1 MSTFF
6 DFSAVESTE
15 STESTVIETT
25 SLISP
30 EAQAA
35 LDALNVEIEA
45 AVALAASVDDANFI
59 GIPVNEKQLKKFVPK
74 VQAFAKLGVFSS
86 TAGLEN
92 GVFVIKEI
100 KPVLFNFFV
109 ANNIPVYG
117 IAKVEGVFVPQE
129 LELHGHT
136 LPMFQGSVTDKD
148 NKFVLPVYSDMPGRF
163 YEDFESTATFIAKS
177 LINLFSTKT
186 AVELSL
192 FLAEYCGTQ
201 VDEQGWV
208 SLLDF
213 EETHFNSVEV
223 NLATAEFRTNRI
235 RKLRNNGFVKR
246 IGEVNVM
253 PLTALIA
260 FQLVGSGIDN
270 QVQLEGFLA
279 ALTQVFEEEDTYGKQ
294 MEEHDQLRV
303 IRAASVMLLE
313 PVGSRHGKS
322 FPYFYLKN
330 SNKPE
335 TISEGAI
342 YYLSRGI
349 ICFPDKYYSK
359 RLVVGAKGCA
369 ALGVFMYEDK
379 QSMGYITDCSKESK
393 AGTRPWQALTIA
405 ASEGYPNLI
414 LPSGKISD
422 KPNPDYRP
430 HKRSRFVLSTPDLE
444 DVFIEGDMIWMGAG
458 NSRLDGNG
466 SGCGSSTI
474 GYASKV
480 GKSVTGT
487 LNGINFPAGMTIQEV
502 AASVEAKLAVLVKK
516 PRVWNVNGSVTVFKY
531 QGKDLLR
538 YSGHNQQILIDES
551 SDYEVRCLITSNS
564 ITVKLT
570 VNMVSNG
577 YKEPKLRGFGIKV
590 VAKDTGMVILDKNTG
605 KTLPYQLYVGI
616 ESRKGDF
623 QAMFHMYANS
633 LPGDSITR
641 HICGHLIT
649 YDANNNV
656 LHDSDLADPNSLFYQ
671 WKNANIK
678 DVVLVHKLNLDDW
691 KFFVKHHGDSVDKD
705 LTYTID
711 GDVVTVQ
718 ETSEVVFGWYPVQLE
733 CSTVI
738 ESTNASGPIL
748 ERIAAKYAFDEQLG
762 TNHDIAAQEQVQTFC
777 KMAEMAFNVPGKF
790 EIEVQDVA
798 IPKGISFGKIHQYN
812 NSMLSTGSAKE
823 IGDLVPYLAFNDY
836 NEKVKKSLR
845 KTAFAVTKV
854 QLFKVLPK
862 DDRTPVD
869 AKFAFMPLLGQ
880 ISKIMT
886 IQVGWTWGM
895 SASLW
900 MAAWIKSYQYR
911 NNICDCNGEMLATE
925 KDVADVMKAAS
936 ICSLIVHEGLSLAV
950 DPKTLP
956 LFFGKGPEEP
966 EYVSF
971 RSSFK
976 GCHSYNDGEKWIN
989 FDRDT
994 TVSELIKNL
1003 KAVSGYDCDVTTM
1016 NYLTSAFRWVRGMGI
1031 LESEG
1036 LGLSEE
1042 SSNKT
1047 LVKLGR
1053 AKGRDGKV
1061 FKTAYTFG
1069 GTLNEENQEQFV
1081 NILGLDDVATTVL
1094 MGLCRRMSQGVM
1106 GARFDVDEFARHIV
1120 NSETE
1125 INSEFRSSW
1134 QVFTKYYADNISL
1147 NKLIPTALLGRIEC
1161 VGSIWAEMTD
1171 FKVEEIKHYENGA
1184 GGRFR
1189 RSVAATTLDIDTIN
1203 LGACSRLDAGEALM
1217 YNWDVM
1223 PFKHE
1228 PGSADYTHGA
1238 FETQLVHCPVTFVE
1252 VDGVKV
1258 CKPLCDANTKQFA
1271 TTKAAWSASYAAELP
1286 NGKFREYFNRTTLDA
1301 KTILKKAA
1309 ERYPYGTVLTA
1320 KGKDNVQVFIDFGR
1334 ILRLGS
1340 FSAGGSAT
1348 GIALRIVELL
1358 VASAVVPAD
1367 RKNGYEGE
1375 IYSSLSGLSGMMQK
1389 WIGPSNMKKGIRGS
1403 KDGAGCKTM
1412 SSTAPKVQDARIYYW
1427 PQLTI
1432 KDNEDK
1438 DVKVPVCNIK
1448 LVNGKFVP
1456 DISTAKVF
1464 TMPVACINP
1473 NDHAKQIANIWEGC
1487 IVDVG
1492 RTPMVATFMALLLED
1507 ESVSLGHLEIAA
1519 RYQGIVNHGDG
1530 DGDPIDF
1537 TKMAD
1542 YINPSD
1548 AHAIFANNKYLV

>member
-15 STESTVIETT
+15 STESVIMSETT

-30 EAQAA
+30 EAQTA

-59 GIPVNEKQLKKFVPK
+59 GVPVNEKQLKKFVPK

-86 TAGLEN
+86 TEGFEN

-100 KPVLFNFFV
+100 KPVLFNFFL
-109 ANNIPVYG
+109 AHDIPVYG

-136 LPMFQGSVTDKD
+136 LPVYPCDVTDKN

-163 YEDFESTATFIAKS
+163 YEDFESTVTYMAKC
-177 LINLFSTKT
+177 LVDLFSTKT
-186 AVELSL
+186 ATELSL

-235 RKLRNNGFVKR
+235 RKLRNKGFLRR
-246 IGEVNVM
+246 IGEVDVM

-260 FQLVGSGIDN
+260 FQLVSSGIDN

-335 TISEGAI
+335 TISEGAN

-349 ICFPDKYYSK
+349 ICFPDKYYAK

-369 ALGVFMYEDK
+369 ALSIWMSEDG
-379 QSMGYITDCSKESK
+379 QSMGYGTDCSKPSK
-393 AGTRPWQALTIA
+393 AGARPWGSVTIA
-405 ASEGYPNLI
+405 ASEGYHKLI
-414 LPSGKISD
+414 LPNGKISD

-430 HKRSRFVLSTPDLE
+430 HKRSQYVLSTPDME
-444 DVFIEGDMIWMGAG
+444 DIFIEGDMIWMVCG
-458 NSRLDGNG
+458 NSRMDGNG
-466 SGCGSSTI
+466 SGNASSTV
-474 GYASKV
+474 GFAHKV

-551 SDYEVRCLITSNS
+551 CEYEVRCLITSNS
-564 ITVKLT
+564 ITVKLN
-570 VNMVSNG
+570 VFMVSNG
-577 YKEPKLRGFGIKV
+577 YEEPKVRGEGIKA
-590 VAKDTGMVILDKNTG
+590 VAKKTGMVILDDKGNEV
-605 KTLPYQLYVGI
+605 PYDLHLGI
-616 ESRKGDF
+616 ECRKGDF
-623 QAMFHMYANS
+623 QAQKHMYANS
-633 LPGDSITR
+633 MPNTITR
-641 HICGHLIT
+641 HVCGVITT
-649 YDANNNV
+649 YDLNNNV
-656 LHDSDLADPNSLFYQ
+656 LHSSDLADPDCLFYKWIQ
-671 WKNANIK
+671 ANIR
-678 DVVLVHKLNLDDW
+678 DVILVHKWNLDDW
-691 KFFVKHHGDSVDKD
+691 KFFVKHHGDSIDKD
-705 LTYTID
+705 LTFEID
-711 GDVVTVQ
+711 GDVVTIW
-718 ETSEVVFGWYPVQLE
+718 EKCEIISGWYPIQLE
-733 CSTVI
+733 CSTVL
-738 ESTNASGPIL
+738 ESTNTSGPIL

-762 TNHDIAAQEQVQTFC
+762 RNHDIAAQEQVQTFC

-798 IPKGISFGKIHQYN
+798 IAKGISFGKIHQYN

-823 IGDLVPYLAFNDY
+823 VGDLLPYLAFNAYD
-836 NEKVKKSLR
+836 EKVKKSLR
-845 KTAFAVTKV
+845 KTALAVTKV
-854 QLFKVLPK
+854 MLYKPK
-862 DDRTPVD
+862 ADADRTMVD

-900 MAAWIKSYQYR
+900 LASWIKSYQFR
-911 NNICDCNGEMLATE
+911 NNICDSKGQMLATE

-994 TVSELIKNL
+994 TVAELIKNL

-1016 NYLTSAFRWVRGMGI
+1016 NYLTAAFRWVRGMGI

-1053 AKGRDGKV
+1053 AKGKDGKV

-1106 GARFDVDEFARHIV
+1106 GVRFDVDEFAQHIV

-1125 INSEFRSSW
+1125 INSEFISSW
-1134 QVFTKYYADNISL
+1134 EVFNKYYADNISI
-1147 NKLIPTALLGRIEC
+1147 NELIPPALLSRIEC
-1161 VGSIWAEMTD
+1161 VGSIWAEMAD
-1171 FKVEEIKHYENGA
+1171 FKVEEIKHYTNGN

-1189 RSVAATTLDIDTIN
+1189 RSVADTKLDIDTIN

-1217 YNWDVM
+1217 YDYDVF

-1271 TTKAAWSASYAAELP
+1271 TTKAAWPASYAADLP
-1286 NGKFREYFNRTTLDA
+1286 DGKFREYFNRTTLDA

-1320 KGKDNVQVFIDFGR
+1320 KGKDNVQGFIDFSR

-1358 VASAVVPAD
+1358 VASTVAPAD

-1389 WIGPSNMKKGIRGS
+1389 WMGPSNMKKGIRGS
-1403 KDGAGCKTM
+1403 KNGAGCKTM

-1427 PQLTI
+1427 ANHKAAPAC
-1432 KDNEDK
+1432 
-1438 DVKVPVCNIK
+1438 DVT
-1448 LVNGKFVP
+1448 LVDGKFVP
-1456 DISTAKVF
+1456 DTSTAKVF

-1548 AHAIFANNKYLV
+1548 AHAIFANNKFLV